1 MKNIIKKFKKITTTR
16 FMWLCILII
25 LQIVLFMT
33 MASIF
38 SGRFSLTLE
47 VLSLVIAVW
56 IVNDKVT
63 DTHKLAWVV
72 PILAFPLIGGL
83 FYLIFGR
90 QKVPNKKNI
99 RFLKLKNELIINN
112 KKETPQ
118 QIAELQKF
126 VRITNFLEGYSFNRF
141 TNTKTKYFGEAEE
154 AFTEMLRALKTAQK
168 YIFLE
173 FFIVNFGYM
182 WNEILDI
189 LKERA
194 AAGVEVRLIYDD
206 IGCIDRLPA
215 KYFMELKKSGILCIV
230 FNKASLFLNSYL
242 NSRDHRK
249 IVVIDGKVGFVGGFN
264 ISDEYINK
272 LPRFGHW
279 KDSGVYLEGEA
290 VQSLTAMFLQMWN
303 YDKKYDSNL
312 KKYFNLEQTC
322 ENTVDNGLV
331 QPFCSG
337 PCSYQR
343 LYEYVYLNL
352 IYNAQKEVILFTP
365 YFVPSGEFLDACK
378 MASQGGISVKIV
390 YPKINDKWYINLLS
404 RSYFKQLIEE
414 NVEIYEY
421 LPGFIHAKSMLVD
434 GIVGVVGSANI
445 DYRSFYS
452 QFEVGVFMYNT
463 QAIAELKTDC
473 NNTLQQCHRITLE
486 ECVRPKRLGVR
497 FLASLFRLFRP
508 LF

>member
-1 MKNIIKKFKKITTTR
+1 MKNIIKKLKKKLKKITTTR

-25 LQIVLFMT
+25 LQIILFIA

-38 SGRFSLTLE
+38 SSRISIALE

-112 KKETPQ
+112 RKEKPEHIDEQ
-118 QIAELQKF
+118 QRF
-126 VRITNFLEGYSFNRF
+126 VRIANFLEGYSFNRF
-141 TNTKTKYFGEAEE
+141 INTKTRYFGEAEE
-154 AFTEMLRALKTAQK
+154 AFTEMLHALKTAQK

-173 FFIVNFGYM
+173 FFIVNFSYM
-182 WNEILDI
+182 WDEILEI
-189 LKERA
+189 LKEKA

-206 IGCIDRLPA
+206 IGCIDRLPT

-249 IVVIDGKVGFVGGFN
+249 IIVIDGKIGFVSGFN
-264 ISDEYINK
+264 IADEYINK

-290 VQSLTAMFLQMWN
+290 V
-303 YDKKYDSNL
+303 
-312 KKYFNLEQTC
+312 
-322 ENTVDNGLV
+322 
-331 QPFCSG
+331 
-337 PCSYQR
+337 
-343 LYEYVYLNL
+343 
-352 IYNAQKEVILFTP
+352 
-365 YFVPSGEFLDACK
+365 
-378 MASQGGISVKIV
+378 
-390 YPKINDKWYINLLS
+390 
-404 RSYFKQLIEE
+404 
-414 NVEIYEY
+414 
-421 LPGFIHAKSMLVD
+421 
-434 GIVGVVGSANI
+434 
-445 DYRSFYS
+445 
-452 QFEVGVFMYNT
+452 
-463 QAIAELKTDC
+463 
-473 NNTLQQCHRITLE
+473 
-486 ECVRPKRLGVR
+486 
-497 FLASLFRLFRP
+497 
-508 LF
+508 

>member
-1 MKNIIKKFKKITTTR
+1 MKNIIKKLKRITTTR
-16 FMWLCILII
+16 FMWLSILII
-25 LQIVLFMT
+25 LQIVVFMV

-38 SGRFSLTLE
+38 SSRISIVLE
-47 VLSLVIAVW
+47 ILSLVIAVW

-83 FYLIFGR
+83 FYLVFGR

-99 RFLKLKNELIINN
+99 RFLKLKNELAINN
-112 KKETPQ
+112 KKENQ
-118 QIAELQKF
+118 ENIDELQRF
-126 VRITNFLEGYSFNRF
+126 ARITNFLEGHSFNRF
-141 TNTKTKYFGEAEE
+141 TNTKAKYFGEANE
-154 AFTEMLRALKTAQK
+154 AFTEMLQALKAAQK

-173 FFIVNFGYM
+173 FFIVNFGCM
-182 WNEILDI
+182 WNEILEV

-194 AAGVEVRLIYDD
+194 VAGVEVRLIYDD
-206 IGCIDRLPA
+206 IGCIDRLPT

-249 IVVIDGKVGFVGGFN
+249 IVVVDGKIGFVGGFN
-264 ISDEYINK
+264 IADEYINK
-272 LPRFGHW
+272 IPRFGHW
-279 KDSGVYLEGEA
+279 KDSGVRLEGEA

-312 KKYFNLEQTC
+312 KKYFSLERTY
-322 ENTVDNGLV
+322 NNVTDTGLV

-337 PCSYQR
+337 PGSYQR

-352 IYNAQKEVILFTP
+352 IYSAQKEVIVFTP

-378 MASQGGISVKIV
+378 IASQSGISVKIV

-404 RSYFKQLIEE
+404 RSYFKQLIRE

-473 NNTLQQCHRITLE
+473 VNTLQQCRRITLK
-486 ECVRPKRLGVR
+486 ECVRPRRLGVR